1 MNFTVKFLPYQL
13 YPEASNQ
20 GEDKYEWYAIANPTL
35 AQTPIH
41 NESRYKTTKY
51 NNSDEQMKKYTTLM
65 SAYGIGAGI
74 DFKFHGTVANTLSA
88 HRLIQHFQEEMGPET
103 ANRIVD
109 SLYKQYFEEEAH
121 PAAPTTLLNA
131 ALDAGVERAK
141 AEAFVGDEY
150 EALPETKLL
159 IREQKG
165 NGVEYVTFI
174 SILLLDCWSESRI
187 LTHILGVFTLPSNA
201 SLTLQSNPAPYP
213 TSSSK
218 ANDETLPSRAQRR

>member
-1 MNFTVKFLPYQL
+1 MSEERLVPSDRSIAALKQFRSSPSANDVNFTVKFYPYQL

-20 GEDKYEWYAIANPTL
+20 GEDKYEWYGVVNPTL

-41 NESRYKTTKY
+41 NVSRYKTTKY
-51 NNSDEQMKKYTTLM
+51 NNSESQMQKYTTLM

-103 ANRIVD
+103 ADRIVD

-121 PAAPTTLLNA
+121 PAAPATLLKA

-159 IREQKG
+159 IREQAG
-165 NGVEYVTFI
+165 NGIEYVT
-174 SILLLDCWSESRI
+174 
-187 LTHILGVFTLPSNA
+187 
-201 SLTLQSNPAPYP
+201 SNP
-213 TSSSK
+213 TSH
-218 ANDETLPSRAQRR
+218 LP